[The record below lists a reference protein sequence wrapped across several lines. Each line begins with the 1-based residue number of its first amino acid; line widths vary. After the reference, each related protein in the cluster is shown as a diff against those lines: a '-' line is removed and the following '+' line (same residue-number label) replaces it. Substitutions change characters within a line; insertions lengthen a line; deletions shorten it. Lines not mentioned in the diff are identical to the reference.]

1 MVHKSL
7 DIAAT
12 GDIVVIAAG
21 GSLSNAVLGDL
32 ICAKAKHRGIAGLIV
47 DGLIRDLPGIL
58 ELDFPVFA
66 PGKPISYRPAA
77 QAVHHAIQSDS
88 MNTQASRFL
97 TAEWRNLAMLS
108 FEIDPK
114 VLQPL
119 VPAGTELDDWQG
131 RTFVSVV
138 GFMFLNT
145 RVFGVPIPFHR
156 NFEEVNLR
164 FYVRRKASDGWR
176 RGVVF
181 VKEIVPRLAIA
192 LTARIVYGENYVAVP
207 MQHRIEFE
215 AGVDE
220 PRSVS
225 YSWWF
230 RGRENRLELSVL
242 GDDEETREGSDAE
255 FITEHYWGYAR
266 RRGGRTME
274 YRVEHPRWRVSRAT
288 TARLDCDIA
297 SLYGSQF
304 VEFWQAPPASA
315 FLADGSEVT
324 VFRGTLFT

>member
-1 MVHKSL
+1 ML
-7 DIAAT
+7 
-12 GDIVVIAAG
+12 
-21 GSLSNAVLGDL
+21 NFE
-32 ICAKAKHRGIAGLIV
+32 V
-47 DGLIRDLPGIL
+47 DP
-58 ELDFPVFA
+58 
-66 PGKPISYRPAA
+66 
-77 QAVHHAIQSDS
+77 
-88 MNTQASRFL
+88 T
-97 TAEWRNLAMLS
+97 
-108 FEIDPK
+108 

-119 VPAGTELDDWQG
+119 VPSGTELDDWQS

-145 RVFGVPIPFHR
+145 RVFGVAIPWHR

-181 VKEIVPRLAIA
+181 VKEIVPRVAIA

-207 MQHRIEFE
+207 MQHRIELE
-215 AGVDE
+215 AGTAA
-220 PRSVS
+220 PRAVS
-225 YSWWF
+225 YSLWS
-230 RGRENRLELSVL
+230 RGRENRLELTVG
-242 GDDEETREGSDAE
+242 GDAHQASDGSDAE

-274 YRVEHPRWRVSRAT
+274 YRVEHPRWHVSRAT

-304 VEFWQAPPASA
+304 VEFLQAPPASA

-324 VFRGTLFT
+324 VFRGSRLT